1 MCRGIESRFLPGGA
15 VLLLLILS
23 PGLFA
28 QPANDFCVDAE
39 MVELADGLVVSIAGT
54 TSDGASRDPESGG
67 CGASNAPGV
76 WYQVLGDGQA
86 LRAETCGSG
95 YDTRLSV
102 YEGGCDELSC
112 VVSNDDACGLQ
123 TIVDWNSEEGSS
135 YFILVHGFS
144 ESSGEFTLLLS
155 VMGLPLPGDED
166 GDGIPDE
173 GDNCPGLQ
181 NPGQADA
188 DGDGIG
194 DACDNLIGIGDDE
207 DGDGVPDEIDNCVAV
222 PNRRQADLDGD
233 GVGDVCDGADGPCG
247 DCGSAELV
255 CSEPVAGDFPLSNC
269 TRNTGQFLDL
279 FGLSLAGGDVVIDL
293 VGNYDTFLELYD
305 ENCELIAQ
313 DDDGGEG
320 LNSRLSL
327 DLPAGSYFVGV
338 SSFSASGR
346 GTYVL
351 SAECVGDIGNIC
363 EDCEP
368 QELGLEEAR
377 SGVLGSIGCVQEPF
391 EELVELYTLTVEDDF
406 DGTIAVASEEFAPS
420 VSFFND
426 FCDLVAFSSNCASPD
441 LAACLDIS
449 LGPGIYMIGVSG
461 LITDAGGGFTLSV
474 LSNSQETIF
483 SRGDVD
489 ANGRTDIADAI
500 QILNF
505 LFQGAEQPGC
515 LETADSDNDGRVDL
529 TDGVYMLSWL
539 FGGGEPL
546 AAPGPPGAG
555 TGCGADPDEPGGPG
569 DLGCDSFT
577 GCD

>member
-1 MCRGIESRFLPGGA
+1 MCRGIASRFLSGGA

-39 MVELADGLVVSIAGT
+39 MVELAGGLVVSIAGT

-102 YEGGCDELSC
+102 YEGSCDELSC

-144 ESSGEFTLLLS
+144 ESSGEFILLLS
-155 VMGLPLPGDED
+155 AMGLPLPGDED
-166 GDGIPDE
+166 GDGVPDE

-194 DACDNLIGIGDDE
+194 DACDNMIGIGDDE

-233 GVGDVCDGADGPCG
+233 GVGDVCDDADGP
-247 DCGSAELV
+247 
-255 CSEPVAGDFPLSNC
+255 
-269 TRNTGQFLDL
+269 
-279 FGLSLAGGDVVIDL
+279 
-293 VGNYDTFLELYD
+293 
-305 ENCELIAQ
+305 
-313 DDDGGEG
+313 
-320 LNSRLSL
+320 
-327 DLPAGSYFVGV
+327 
-338 SSFSASGR
+338 
-346 GTYVL
+346 
-351 SAECVGDIGNIC
+351 C

-368 QELGLEEAR
+368 QELSLEETR
-377 SGVLGSIGCVQEPF
+377 SGILGSIGCVQEPF
-391 EELVELYTLTVEDDF
+391 EELVELYALTVEDDF

-426 FCDLVAFSSNCASPD
+426 FCDLVAFNSNCAGPD

-449 LGPGIYMIGVSG
+449 LGPGTYMIGVSG
-461 LITDAGGGFTLSV
+461 LITDAGGVFTLSV
-474 LSNSQETIF
+474 LSDSQETLF

-489 ANGRTDIADAI
+489 ANGRTDIADAV

-515 LETADSDNDGRVDL
+515 LETADSDNDGRVNL

-539 FGGGEPL
+539 FDGGEPL

-555 TGCGADPDEPGGPG
+555 TGCGTDPDEPGSPG